1 MAKTI
6 LHKLYQQEQIF
17 IIVKNNVAICLT
29 IHNQVSFFV
38 QAANTVCDGGIGS
51 RGSQIFTLYY

>member
-1 MAKTI
+1 MNYE
-6 LHKLYQQEQIF
+6 LYQQEQIF
-17 IIVKNNVAICLT
+17 IIVKDNVAICLI